1 MATVTAM
8 AAGTAIADITMAGT
22 GDAATGVII
31 TTSLT
36 GGCRGLRPETDR
48 FQAVGFWRGIAPLL
62 NVTSPRRGRGPETEA
77 NPNRTSD
84 RDFTAKVRP
93 AIGQLT
99 SQKASKFTS
108 AAALRHAPR
117 RIRSRDG

>member
-36 GGCRGLRPETDR
+36 GACRGLRPETDR
-48 FQAVGFWRGIAPLL
+48 FQAVGFRRGIAPLL
-62 NVTSPRRGRGPETEA
+62 TSRHPGGDEARKRRRIQTGPRTVTSPRR
-77 NPNRTSD
+77 
-84 RDFTAKVRP
+84 
-93 AIGQLT
+93 
-99 SQKASKFTS
+99 
-108 AAALRHAPR
+108 
-117 RIRSRDG
+117 